1 MTVATGDSLPT
12 KGRALQPDHGADE
25 SEGVAAVIL
34 FIDNYDSFVYNL
46 VQYFGQLGAD
56 LQVHRND
63 AITLDAIEAMQPK
76 AILISPGPCSPS
88 EAGISVPLIQRF
100 MGRLPILGI
109 CLGHQ
114 AIGQAVGA
122 VVRRAVQPMHG
133 KTSLITHDGSGC
145 LQGLPS
151 PLEVCRYH
159 SLAIEPATLPPDW
172 IVTAWS
178 TDGEAMAIRHRAWP
192 VEGLQFHP
200 ESIFTQGGMQMI
212 ANFLASV
219 DRYHRLPAGQSPA
232 PACER

>member
-1 MTVATGDSLPT
+1 M
-12 KGRALQPDHGADE
+12 
-25 SEGVAAVIL
+25 IL

-56 LQVHRND
+56 LQVYRND
-63 AITLDAIEAMQPK
+63 AITLDAIEALNPR
-76 AILISPGPCSPS
+76 AIVVSPGPCSPS

-100 MGRLPILGI
+100 MGRIPILGI

-122 VVRRAVQPMHG
+122 VVRRAGQPMHG

-145 LQGLPS
+145 FQGLPS

-159 SLAIEPATLPPDW
+159 SLAVEPATLPPEW
-172 IVTAWS
+172 IVTAS
-178 TDGEAMAIRHRAWP
+178 SPDGEAMAIRHQSWP

-200 ESIFTQGGMQMI
+200 ESIFTQDGLQMI
-212 ANFLASV
+212 ANFLARV
-219 DRYHRLPAGQSPA
+219 DRHHQRPAVQVK
-232 PACER
+232 E